1 MKKQKLFA
9 CLLAAGMVMSAE
21 SQVMAGNFTGE
32 LGNEATFE
40 TLLEAHE
47 NAPLSLIHI

>member
-21 SQVMAGNFTGE
+21 SQVMAGNFTVE

-40 TLLEAHE
+40 TLLEAFLL
-47 NAPLSLIHI
+47 PD